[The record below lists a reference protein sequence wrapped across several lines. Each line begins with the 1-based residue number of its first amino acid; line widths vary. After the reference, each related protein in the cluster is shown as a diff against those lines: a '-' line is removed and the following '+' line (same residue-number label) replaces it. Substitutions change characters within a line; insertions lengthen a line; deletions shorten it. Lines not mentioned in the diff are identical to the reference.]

1 MTTHRRKTD
10 RGFTLVEV
18 VICVALLGIIA
29 PVLLAMIVVTLK
41 SSPAVADR
49 ADSATI
55 VQGLVTW
62 LPQDIDSAAP
72 GSFDTVQST
81 STGCSGT
88 DPGFNL
94 LRLSWTETISSTKTY
109 TASYRYVPKAVPAN
123 GGRIVRI
130 YCALGAAPLTLNVS
144 GVLPA
149 WVVGSEPVR
158 VTLSDAPDDDSVVL
172 FDTARFDVQPVV
184 GKLISIVGTT
194 KNPNETLPTTPAT
207 TTPTTTSTTQPNQ
220 PPVANNIAVTITS
233 ATPVSIS
240 VSGSDPEGGA
250 LTATFPGI
258 PAGWVITSLTA
269 LTFSVTAPVAANN
282 TVVVVPYQISDPLG
296 STATASVTFTV
307 QPASAVNQPPVAN
320 PSSGSTTAG
329 SPVVVTLAASDPEGA
344 PLTASVT
351 SVPAGWT
358 KTVSGLQVTVTP
370 ATGALAG
377 NYVLNYSVTDPGGM
391 SASSTLTVTVT
402 GPPPCVINTP
412 VLDRYTVQTKKND
425 PDALRNTV
433 TITITIVS
441 GYCVGLALHYDTGA
455 PNGQYVRNFS
465 NTGTTRSITLPN
477 HPSPELWSTGTKTLR
492 VKDSSSLVIG
502 SVNLGVTL

>member
-1 MTTHRRKTD
+1 MTTDRPKCD

-72 GSFDTVQST
+72 GSFDASQSAP
-81 STGCSGT
+81 SGCSGT

-94 LRLSWTETISSTKTY
+94 LKLSWTETISSTKTY
-109 TASYRYVPKAVPAN
+109 TASYRYVPKSVPAD
-123 GGRIVRI
+123 GGRVVRV
-130 YCALGAAPLTLNVS
+130 YCALGAAPQTLNVT

-149 WVVGSEPVR
+149 WVAGSEPVK
-158 VTLSDAPDDDSVVL
+158 VTLSDAPDGDSLAL
-172 FDTARFDVQPVV
+172 FDTAQIDVTPVV
-184 GKLISIVGTT
+184 GKLISIIGTT
-194 KNPNETLPTTPAT
+194 KNPNETLPTTPPT

-220 PPVANNIAVTITS
+220 PPVADNVAVTITS

-250 LTATFPGI
+250 LTATFPSI
-258 PAGWVITSLTA
+258 PAGWAITPSGA
-269 LTFSVTAPVAANN
+269 LTFTVTAPVAADN
-282 TVVVVPYQISDPLG
+282 TVVVIPYKISDPLG
-296 STATASVTFTV
+296 STANGNVTFTV

-344 PLTASVT
+344 VLTASVT
-351 SVPAGWT
+351 GVPAGWT
-358 KTVSGLQVTVTP
+358 STVSGLQVTVTP
-370 ATGALAG
+370 SAGAIAG
-377 NYVLNYSVTDPGGM
+377 NFVLNYSVTDPGGL
-391 SASSTLTVTVT
+391 SASSTLTITVT

-412 VLDRYTVQTKKND
+412 VLDRYTVQLKKND
-425 PDALRNTV
+425 PDALRNEV
-433 TITITIVS
+433 TMTITIVS

-455 PNGQYVRNFS
+455 PNGQYVRSFS
-465 NTGTTRSITLPN
+465 DAGTTRSITLPN
-477 HPSPELWSTGTKTLR
+477 HPSPELWSTGTKALQ

-502 SVNLGVTL
+502 SVNLEVTL